1 MMFTDCIHSSN
12 LTTSSTLQVGVCREV
27 WISDVRRF
35 ALRFHETVMQTCQ
48 QVFQS
53 LCLVSFRRI
62 ARSSKCSSFDGFH
75 VKPFASD
82 VNVNRY
88 NSSSDLHVR
97 AVAASSHSDIVLDSG
112 SDVTLLPIAMAA
124 LEVQPH

>member
-1 MMFTDCIHSSN
+1 MS
-12 LTTSSTLQVGVCREV
+12 TSFLPGE
-27 WISDVRRF
+27 
-35 ALRFHETVMQTCQ
+35 
-48 QVFQS
+48 
-53 LCLVSFRRI
+53 FRKI

-88 NSSSDLHVR
+88 NRSSDLHVR

-112 SDVTLLPIAMAA
+112 SDVTLLLIAMADIGSPA
-124 LEVQPH
+124 TLTSGTFLRDAQGKQILTSDVRDVTQQMDNPCV